1 MATYGTVGEF
11 KESEESWTQ
20 YAERLEQYFAANEIK
35 DAKKQRAILL
45 SVCGSKT
52 YGLIRDLLQ
61 PQKPG
66 DVELTEILEKL
77 ENHFSPKPSVIVE
90 RFKFH
95 SRSRLE
101 GENVAEFVA
110 GLRRL
115 SEHCKFGT
123 TLEDMLRDRLV
134 CGISDDRIQRRLLG
148 ERELT
153 FEKAVEIA
161 TATEMA
167 SRNVLDLGG
176 KTPSSDNNVNK
187 VEEEIAPSK
196 FQPKR
201 ECYRCGGNHD
211 PSSCKYKNEVCY
223 NCQKQGHM
231 AKVCKGKKKPQKQ
244 GRHGGRPDG
253 KHRTHFVED
262 DQDDVYAMYHL
273 SGDRKKSFKVDLE
286 LCGRTNTMEIDTGAS
301 KTILNEAT
309 YGRLRDALGPLQTT
323 KAALST
329 YTGERIP
336 VLGAVM
342 VPVEYEGRKKNLNAL
357 IVAGNGPNLLG
368 RDWLEQIR
376 LDWSTIFHM
385 HMASEINPPSALQSV
400 LAKYPDVFM
409 EGLGTLKGV
418 KAKIYVD
425 QGAEPKYIKARSV
438 PYALKTNVEL
448 ELERLES
455 EGII

>member
-1 MATYGTVGEF
+1 
-11 KESEESWTQ
+11 
-20 YAERLEQYFAANEIK
+20 
-35 DAKKQRAILL
+35 
-45 SVCGSKT
+45 
-52 YGLIRDLLQ
+52 
-61 PQKPG
+61 
-66 DVELTEILEKL
+66 
-77 ENHFSPKPSVIVE
+77 
-90 RFKFH
+90 
-95 SRSRLE
+95 
-101 GENVAEFVA
+101 
-110 GLRRL
+110 
-115 SEHCKFGT
+115 
-123 TLEDMLRDRLV
+123 MLRDRLV

-167 SRNVLDLGG
+167 SRNVMDLGG
-176 KTPSSDNNVNK
+176 KTPSSDNNINK
-187 VEEEIAPSK
+187 VEEEIAPPK

-201 ECYRCGGNHD
+201 ECYRYRCGGNHD

-223 NCQKQGHM
+223 KCQKKGH
-231 AKVCKGKKKPQKQ
+231 VCKGKKKPQKQ
-244 GRHGGRPDG
+244 GRHRRRPDG
-253 KHRTHFVED
+253 KQRTHFVEESA
-262 DQDDVYAMYHL
+262 DQDDVYAIYHL
-273 SGDRKKSFKVDLE
+273 SSDRKKSLKVDLE
-286 LCGRTNTMEIDTGAS
+286 LCGRKNTMEIDTGAS

-342 VPVEYEGRKKNLNAL
+342 VPVEYEGKKKNLNAL

-448 ELERLES
+448 EL
-455 EGII
+455 

>member
-1 MATYGTVGEF
+1 MATFGNVGEF
-11 KESEESWTQ
+11 KETEESWTQ

-35 DAKKQRAILL
+35 DEKKQRAILL

-61 PQKPG
+61 PKKPG
-66 DVELTEILEKL
+66 DVELKETLEKL
-77 ENHFSPKPSVIVE
+77 ENHYSPKPSVIVE

-101 GENVAEFVA
+101 RENVAEFVA

-115 SEHCKFGT
+115 SEHCQFGT

-134 CGISDDRIQRRLLG
+134 CGISDDRIQRRLLA

-167 SRNVLDLGG
+167 NRNVQDLGG

-187 VEEEIAPSK
+187 VEEAEAKPPK
-196 FQPKR
+196 FQPTR

-211 PSSCKYKNEVCY
+211 PSSCKFKNEVCY
-223 NCQKQGHM
+223 KCQKKGHM
-231 AKVCKGKKKPQKQ
+231 AKVCQTGKKKSQKQ
-244 GRHGGRPDG
+244 VKRGRRPDG
-253 KHRTHFVED
+253 KRTHFVEESA

-273 SGDRKKSFKVDLE
+273 SSDRKKSFKVDLE
-286 LCGRTNTMEIDTGAS
+286 LCGRKNTMEIDTGAS

-309 YGRLRDALGPLQTT
+309 YQRLRDALGPLQTT
-323 KAALST
+323 MAVLTT
-329 YTGERIP
+329 YTGEKIP

-342 VPVEYEGRKKNLNAL
+342 VPVKYEGQHKNLNAL
-357 IVAGNGPNLLG
+357 IVKGDGPNLLG
-368 RDWLEQIR
+368 
-376 LDWSTIFHM
+376 
-385 HMASEINPPSALQSV
+385 EIGWRKSA
-400 LAKYPDVFM
+400 
-409 EGLGTLKGV
+409 
-418 KAKIYVD
+418 
-425 QGAEPKYIKARSV
+425 
-438 PYALKTNVEL
+438 
-448 ELERLES
+448 
-455 EGII
+455 

>member
-1 MATYGTVGEF
+1 MATYGNVGEF
-11 KESEESWTQ
+11 KEWEESWTQ

-35 DAKKQRAILL
+35 DANKQRAIQL

-66 DVELTEILEKL
+66 DVELKEILEKL

-101 GENVAEFVA
+101 GENIAEFVT

-161 TATEMA
+161 TATKMA
-167 SRNVLDLGG
+167 SRNVMDLGG
-176 KTPSSDNNVNK
+176 KMPSSDNNVNK
-187 VEEEIAPSK
+187 VEEEIAPPK

-201 ECYRCGGNHD
+201 ECYCCGGNHD

-223 NCQKQGHM
+223 KCQKKGHM

-244 GRHGGRPDG
+244 GRHGRRPDG
-253 KHRTHFVED
+253 KQRTHFVEESA

-273 SGDRKKSFKVDLE
+273 SSDRKKSLKVDLE
-286 LCGRTNTMEIDTGAS
+286 LCGRKNTMEIDTGAS

-309 YGRLRDALGPLQTT
+309 YGRLRDALGPLQTR
-323 KAALST
+323 KAALSM

-342 VPVEYEGRKKNLNAL
+342 VPVEYKGKKKE
-357 IVAGNGPNLLG
+357 
-368 RDWLEQIR
+368 LEQANCRRQRTKLAWSRLARTNPIR
-376 LDWSTIFHM
+376 LEHNLPHAHGKQDK
-385 HMASEINPPSALQSV
+385 PPI
-400 LAKYPDVFM
+400 
-409 EGLGTLKGV
+409 GTSK
-418 KAKIYVD
+418 
-425 QGAEPKYIKARSV
+425 R
-438 PYALKTNVEL
+438 TC
-448 ELERLES
+448 
-455 EGII
+455 

>member
-1 MATYGTVGEF
+1 MATYGNVGEF

-66 DVELTEILEKL
+66 NVELKEILEKL

-90 RFKFH
+90 QFKFH

-148 ERELT
+148 ERGLT

-161 TATEMA
+161 TTTEMA
-167 SRNVLDLGG
+167 SRNVMDLGG

-187 VEEEIAPSK
+187 VEEEIAPPK

-223 NCQKQGHM
+223 KCQKKGHM
-231 AKVCKGKKKPQKQ
+231 AKYVKERRNHKSKEDMGAGRMVNKERILSKKAPIKMMSIPCIICPAIERNRLKWTWNFVDGKK
-244 GRHGGRPDG
+244 RW
-253 KHRTHFVED
+253 
-262 DQDDVYAMYHL
+262 
-273 SGDRKKSFKVDLE
+273 KSTQV
-286 LCGRTNTMEIDTGAS
+286 RRRR
-301 KTILNEAT
+301 
-309 YGRLRDALGPLQTT
+309 Y
-323 KAALST
+323 
-329 YTGERIP
+329 
-336 VLGAVM
+336 
-342 VPVEYEGRKKNLNAL
+342 
-357 IVAGNGPNLLG
+357 
-368 RDWLEQIR
+368 
-376 LDWSTIFHM
+376 
-385 HMASEINPPSALQSV
+385 
-400 LAKYPDVFM
+400 
-409 EGLGTLKGV
+409 
-418 KAKIYVD
+418 
-425 QGAEPKYIKARSV
+425 
-438 PYALKTNVEL
+438 
-448 ELERLES
+448 
-455 EGII
+455 